1 MFILVFPI
9 LVGISALMVVAYLVH
24 LIGRESSGTAAMARI
39 AGHIRVGMRAYLSR
53 QSRAILTF
61 MPFLAAAIWF
71 FLSPMTAASF
81 IFGTILSLL
90 AGYIGMNLSNQSSV
104 RSANAARSSSSK
116 AFRIAFLG
124 GGVMGLSVTGLSL
137 IGLCVLYV
145 AFGDLNS
152 LVGFGFGASLSALF
166 AQIGGGIYTKAADI
180 GADLAGKL
188 EEGMPEDDPRN
199 PAVIADLVGDN
210 VGDCAGR
217 GSDLFQSFS
226 DDIVTGMLIG
236 IAYVGRY
243 GEYAIAFPL
252 VLQAL
257 GVLASMVGIYAARTW
272 RGMKPSTAL
281 SVGFF
286 VTATLDAIGS
296 YILSILLLHDFTIFL
311 AALSGILATTLAVYI
326 TRYYT
331 SMGPGPVGKIAE
343 ASQRGAA
350 INIITG
356 MAYGLQSSI
365 IPVIGIIGAIVFSF
379 VVSGYSLYAM
389 VVANISTD
397 LIIGFI
403 MSSDTFGPIIDNA
416 NGIAVM
422 SGLSAEIGTSLA
434 TLDAVGNTM
443 KASTKA
449 YAMASG
455 TITAF
460 VIFATFFQIAGISQ
474 LNVSEPFD
482 LAALFVGVGLP
493 FLIASLVIGSTG
505 KTSYLMVDEV
515 RRQFREIDGL
525 LEGKAEPDYTKC
537 IDISTKNA
545 LKEMVMPGLLA
556 ILSPM
561 LVGLLFRAEGLGM
574 MLVGAIASAAFLG
587 PFFSNVGAAF
597 DNAKKMIENG
607 FLGGKGS
614 IAHKAAIVGDTVG
627 DPFKDVAGPSILI
640 FMKLLGMS
648 ALLIAPLLISI
659 R

>member
-1 MFILVFPI
+1 
-9 LVGISALMVVAYLVH
+9 
-24 LIGRESSGTAAMARI
+24 
-39 AGHIRVGMRAYLSR
+39 MRAYLSR
-53 QSRAILTF
+53 QSGAILAF
-61 MPFLAAAIWF
+61 MPFLAAAIWL
-71 FLSPMTAASF
+71 FLGPMTAASF
-81 IFGTILSLL
+81 IFGTLLSLL
-90 AGYIGMNLSNQSSV
+90 AGYIGMNLSNRASV

-124 GGVMGLSVTGLSL
+124 GSVMGLSVTGLSL
-137 IGLCVLYV
+137 IGLNVLYV

-180 GADLAGKL
+180 GADLVGKL
-188 EEGMPEDDPRN
+188 EASMPEDDPRN

-236 IAYVGRY
+236 IAYVGKY
-243 GEYAIAFPL
+243 GEYAVAFPL
-252 VLQAL
+252 ILQAQ
-257 GVLASMVGIYAARTW
+257 GVLASMIGIYAARTW
-272 RGMKPSTAL
+272 RGMKPSKAL
-281 SVGFF
+281 GLGFF
-286 VTATLDAIGS
+286 VTALLDAIGS
-296 YILSILLLHDFTIFL
+296 YTLSILLLRDFTIFL
-311 AALSGILATTLAVYI
+311 AALSGILATTLAVFVSQ
-326 TRYYT
+326 YYT

-356 MAYGLQSSI
+356 IAYGLQSTI
-365 IPVIGIIGAIVFSF
+365 IPVAGVIGAIVFSF
-379 VVSGYSLYAM
+379 VVSGYSLYAIM
-389 VVANISTD
+389 VANIGTD
-397 LIIGFI
+397 LMIGFI

-416 NGIAVM
+416 DGIAEM
-422 SGLSAEIGTSLA
+422 SGIPEIGGSLE

-449 YAMASG
+449 YAMSSG

-460 VIFATFFQIAGISQ
+460 VIFATFFHMVGISS

-482 LAALFVGVGLP
+482 LAVLFVGVGLP

-515 RRQFREIDGL
+515 RRQFREIDGI
-525 LEGKAEPDYTKC
+525 LEGRVEPDYARC

-545 LKEMVMPGLLA
+545 LKEMILPGLLA
-556 ILSPM
+556 ILPPM

-574 MLVGAIASAAFLG
+574 MLIGAIASAAFLG

-627 DPFKDVAGPSILI
+627 DPFKDVAGPSLLI

>member
-1 MFILVFPI
+1 LYILLFPLIVGIIALLGVICLVF
-9 LVGISALMVVAYLVH
+9 
-24 LIGRESSGTAAMARI
+24 LINRESSGTAAMTKI
-39 AGHIRVGMRAYLSR
+39 ADHIRVGMRAYLSR
-53 QSRAILTF
+53 QSRTILSF
-61 MPFLAAAIWF
+61 IPFLAAVIWL
-71 FLSPMTAASF
+71 FLGPRTAFAF
-81 IFGTILSLL
+81 VCGTTLSLF
-90 AGYIGMNLSNQSSV
+90 AGYVGMNLSNRASV
-104 RSANAARSSSSK
+104 RSANAARNSSSK

-137 IGLCVLYV
+137 IGLFALYV

-180 GADLAGKL
+180 GADLVGKL

-236 IAYVGRY
+236 LAFVGKY
-243 GEYAIAFPL
+243 GEYAVVFPL

-257 GVLASMVGIYAARTW
+257 GVLASMIGIYSARSW
-272 RGMKPSTAL
+272 RGIKPSTAL
-281 SVGFF
+281 SLGFF
-286 VTATLDAIGS
+286 ITALIDSIGS
-296 YILSILLLHDFTIFL
+296 YVLSIILLRDFTIFL
-311 AALSGILATTLAVYI
+311 AALSGILATTLAVYVA
-326 TRYYT
+326 RYYT
-331 SMGPGPVGKIAE
+331 SMGTGPVGKIAE

-356 MAYGLQSSI
+356 IAYGLQSSI
-365 IPVIGIIGAIVFSF
+365 IPVLGVVGAIVFSF
-379 VVSGYSLYAM
+379 VISGYSLYAI
-389 VVANISTD
+389 VVANIGTD
-397 LIIGFI
+397 LMIGFI

-416 NGIAVM
+416 AGISEM
-422 SGLSAEIGTSLA
+422 SGLSAEIDTSLEK
-434 TLDAVGNTM
+434 LDAVGNTM

-460 VIFATFFQIAGISQ
+460 VIFATFFQTVGISE

-482 LAALFVGVGLP
+482 LAVLFIGVGLP

-515 RRQFREIDGL
+515 RRQFREIDGVI
-525 LEGKAEPDYTKC
+525 EGRVEPDYARC
-537 IDISTKNA
+537 IDIATKNA
-545 LKEMVMPGLLA
+545 LKEMILPGILA
-556 ILSPM
+556 IMSPI

-574 MLVGAIASAAFLG
+574 MLIGAIASAAFLG
-587 PFFSNVGAAF
+587 PFFNNVGAAF
-597 DNAKKMIENG
+597 DNAKKMIETG
-607 FLGGKGS
+607 FQGGKGS
-614 IAHKAAIVGDTVG
+614 VAHKAAIVGDTVG
-627 DPFKDVAGPSILI
+627 DPLKDVAGPSLLI

-648 ALLIAPLLISI
+648 ALLIAPLLILI